1 MGYPWVNMAFSG
13 GSIQMNIQV
22 NKFGKRMTTQR
33 CSGLLRYHSPSF
45 LIHLLKCNFQ
55 LYFKIVPAIVME
67 QKALYALL
75 RTALQEDWH
84 RFRITRCS
92 FDKESSLQKQFSV
105 HCAKLLTF
113 CRCNPFNVVVLW
125 ILCKGFASHQS
136 RWEYWERP
144 KIKSL
149 KALLVLEG
157 FVMVSQHLWISEHE
171 FVKNKKSKKA

>member
-1 MGYPWVNMAFSG
+1 MAFSG

-22 NKFGKRMTTQR
+22 NKFGKRMTTQK

-67 QKALYALL
+67 QKALYVLL

-105 HCAKLLTF
+105 HCAKLLTL
-113 CRCNPFNVVVLW
+113 CRCNPFSVVALW
-125 ILCKGFASHQS
+125 ILCKGFASLQS

-157 FVMVSQHLWISEHE
+157 SVMVSQHLWISEHE
-171 FVKNKKSKKA
+171 FVKNKKSKT